1 MKTSIVQCP
10 DQWELHVVIMS
21 TCHLQLSSASLLF
34 IDNPVGTGYSYV
46 TSDDAYTTNVDEIA
60 SDLLA
65 VMKSFLAQLPQFSVS
80 ALPVIAV

>member
-1 MKTSIVQCP
+1 
-10 DQWELHVVIMS
+10 
-21 TCHLQLSSASLLF
+21 LLF

-65 VMKSFLAQLPQFSVS
+65 VMKAFLAQLPQFSVS
-80 ALPVIAV
+80 PVSDTVV